1 MSINPVKFALEARDT
16 EGNFDKA
23 KFDALV
29 EKYSNMVFDIQN
41 WRYERV
47 GNLYG
52 SSNPL
57 FWCEGGAWQRIRPD
71 QQVKD
76 SRLLDGATASIGYTG
91 LYEMV
96 NAMVGPD
103 WENLSDDD
111 RKQMQIDFLEHV
123 NRIRIERSQT
133 DKHPYATYSTPKK
146 SPWALSW

>member
-1 MSINPVKFALEARDT
+1 
-16 EGNFDKA
+16 
-23 KFDALV
+23 
-29 EKYSNMVFDIQN
+29 MVFDIQN

-76 SRLLDGATASIGYTG
+76 SRPLDGATASIGYTG

-111 RKQMQIDFLEHV
+111 RKHMQADFLEHV

-133 DKHPYATYSTPKK
+133 DNHPYALTIQGFH
-146 SPWALSW
+146 

>member
-1 MSINPVKFALEARDT
+1 MSINPVKFALEARDA

-71 QQVKD
+71 QQVKN

-111 RKQMQIDFLEHV
+111 RKQMQADFLEHV

-133 DKHPYATYSTPKK
+133 DKHPYALTIQGFH
-146 SPWALSW
+146 

>member
-1 MSINPVKFALEARDT
+1 M
-16 EGNFDKA
+16 
-23 KFDALV
+23 
-29 EKYSNMVFDIQN
+29 
-41 WRYERV
+41 
-47 GNLYG
+47 
-52 SSNPL
+52 

-111 RKQMQIDFLEHV
+111 RKQMQADFLEHV

-133 DKHPYATYSTPKK
+133 DNHPYALTIQGFH
-146 SPWALSW
+146 